1 MKAFKIILISILSL
15 IDLYILYSAI
25 GYLIWGANTP
35 KIVGVENTC
44 FMGMYIMS
52 ITYFCIFVVTKII
65 VNNLKVCYNQGSLYK
80 RHRRWHLI

>member
-1 MKAFKIILISILSL
+1 MKAFKITIVSILSL

-25 GYLIWGANTP
+25 GYLIWGAKTP

-52 ITYFCIFVVTKII
+52 ITYFCIFVILTSVLVFLSIKFFKKKTSK
-65 VNNLKVCYNQGSLYK
+65 NQNTEK
-80 RHRRWHLI
+80 

>member
-25 GYLIWGANTP
+25 GYLIWGAKTP

-52 ITYFCIFVVTKII
+52 ITYFCIFVVLTSVLVFLTIKFF
-65 VNNLKVCYNQGSLYK
+65 KKKTSKNQNTEK
-80 RHRRWHLI
+80 